1 MLFGWK
7 LPAGTKFPAGGK
19 FPAGAG
25 GKFPAGGKL
34 AGGKLAGGCV
44 LFGAKPLLV
53 GNAFEG
59 DALGWKFPAGVAEFA
74 GNPFGAFGNV
84 ATR

>member
-1 MLFGWK
+1 M
-7 LPAGTKFPAGGK
+7 
-19 FPAGAG
+19 
-25 GKFPAGGKL
+25 
-34 AGGKLAGGCV
+34 

-53 GNAFEG
+53 GKAFDG
-59 DALGWKFPAGVAEFA
+59 DALLGWKFPAGVAEFA